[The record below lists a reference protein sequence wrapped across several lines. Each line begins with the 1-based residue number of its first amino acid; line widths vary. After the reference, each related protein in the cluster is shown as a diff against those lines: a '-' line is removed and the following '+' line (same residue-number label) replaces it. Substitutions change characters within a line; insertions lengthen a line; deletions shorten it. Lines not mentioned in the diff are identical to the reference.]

1 MLSRTIRAFLLLMA
15 SAMAAC
21 GGGSG
26 AAPPSA
32 TIQVPASTA
41 ATSATP
47 AFTLTPTAIRSFRF
61 NWNDAADETGYRL
74 LEDPDGAS
82 GYSPIAELPA
92 NTTRYEHEVFLPERV
107 NARYR
112 LQVCRDPDCVDSAE
126 LGVSGNLAQAIGY
139 FKASDPADNDRF
151 GYGLALSANGQFLAV
166 GAPNRNASNGGSG
179 KVHVF
184 SREGTAWQQLALLK
198 SPVPQPSDQFGSDLA
213 WSSDGDTLAVGAP
226 GMDSS
231 TGAVFVFTREGETWG
246 SAARVQALN
255 AGPNDQ
261 FGQRIALSGDGRTLA
276 VGAESE
282 SGDASTINGP
292 DNDNKRR
299 SGAAYVFTH
308 AGGAWTQQAYIKAF
322 NPDPFDFF
330 GRALALSADGQ
341 TLAVGAPGES
351 SASRGIGGDPGDNT
365 VVNSGAVYVFSRAVD
380 GWHQQAYVKA
390 SNAQLAAGFG
400 GALALSADG
409 QVMAVGSQGEASGAT
424 GIDGDQENTAASRSG
439 AVYVFGRE
447 GTQWRQTSYI
457 KASNAEPDDL
467 FGASVALSIDGGTLA
482 VGALAEGSD
491 ARGLHGDQGNNEA
504 PGTGAA
510 YIYRHTAT
518 GWRQEAYLKPSNTVR
533 GQVSGFGAAVVI
545 SGLLDGSA
553 TQGLTL
559 AVGCPYASNTSSG
572 IGGDQTDK
580 SGSDVGA
587 VYLY

>member
-15 SAMAAC
+15 SAVAAC
-21 GGGSG
+21 GGGSD
-26 AAPPSA
+26 AAPR
-32 TIQVPASTA
+32 STA
-41 ATSATP
+41 IRVPTTTGATP
-47 AFTLTPTAIRSFRF
+47 AFTLTPPAIKSFRF

-74 LEDPDGAS
+74 FEDPDGAS

-92 NTTRYEHEVFLPERV
+92 NTTQYEHEVFLPERV

-112 LQVCRDPDCVDSAE
+112 LQVCKNLDCVDAAE

-151 GYGLALSANGQFLAV
+151 GYGLAFSANGQFLAV

-184 SREGTAWQQLALLK
+184 SREGTAWQQRALLK
-198 SPVPQPSDQFGSDLA
+198 SPTPQPSDQFGSDLA
-213 WSSDGDTLAVGAP
+213 WSTDGDTLAVGAP
-226 GMDSS
+226 GTDAR
-231 TGAVFVFTREGETWG
+231 TGAVFVFTREGATWG
-246 SAARVQALN
+246 SVARVEALN
-255 AGPNDQ
+255 AGLNDQ

-276 VGAESE
+276 AGAENE

-292 DNDNKRR
+292 DNDNKRS

-308 AGGAWTQQAYIKAF
+308 AGGGWTQQAYIKAF

-351 SASRGIGGDPGDNT
+351 SASRGIGGDPDDNT
-365 VVNSGAVYVFSRAVD
+365 VLNSGAVYVFSRSMD
-380 GWHQQAYVKA
+380 SWHQQAYVKA
-390 SNAQLAAGFG
+390 SNTQLTAEFG

-409 QVMAVGSQGEASGAT
+409 RVMAVGSLGESGGAT
-424 GIDGDQENTAASRSG
+424 GIDGDQDNTAGNRSG
-439 AVYVFGRE
+439 AAYVFGRE

-457 KASNAEPDDL
+457 KASNAEADDL

-491 ARGLHGDQGNNEA
+491 ARGLNGDQGSNES
-504 PGTGAA
+504 PRVGAV
-510 YIYRHTAT
+510 YVYRHAAT

-533 GQVSGFGAAVVI
+533 GHVSGFGAALAL
-545 SGLLDGSA
+545 SGRLDGTT
-553 TQGLTL
+553 TQGMAL
-559 AVGCPYASNTSSG
+559 AVACPYASNTSSG